1 MYKTFLIL
9 ILLNWTY
16 KGYCAT
22 STDDIGTEPK
32 WFQIELLI
40 FANEEKTADS
50 EFWPAADLHYPAKML
65 TIGPWR
71 DELLQPT
78 NLGQLNDIIE
88 YRKIIESAP
97 TDQVTPAGNSED
109 KFLFDTN
116 KRTPSRRKRSSTL
129 DAEDLMSGL
138 NPESSQFEPHAA
150 VLPDSATDQSI
161 NKDPAVHDSLE
172 SVAMQL
178 QKLFSSKLIADAFRT
193 LPVEELNLRNI
204 ARRLQRSANYRV
216 LYHVS
221 WRQPIVAIAQAI
233 PILVQAGNRFDDY
246 YELDGTVTIS
256 LARYLHLDTDLWF
269 TSFLPR
275 YSSQL
280 NLAAAQRSRGVFSSD
295 ERELISQYP
304 ELYRFESRRDSYRPE
319 RTHKLVQSRRMRS
332 AKLHYLDH
340 PAFGLMVKITEYRP

>member
-1 MYKTFLIL
+1 MYKTFVIL

-16 KGYCAT
+16 NGHCAT
-22 STDDIGTEPK
+22 STELQ

-50 EFWPAADLHYPAKML
+50 EFWPSIELHYPAKMI

-78 NLGQLNDIIE
+78 NLGQLNDVIE
-88 YRKIIESAP
+88 YRKIIESAA
-97 TDQVTPAGNSED
+97 TDQVAHVSNSED
-109 KFLFDTN
+109 EFLFDTN
-116 KRTPSRRKRSSTL
+116 KRAPRRRNRFSTL

-138 NPESSQFEPHAA
+138 NP
-150 VLPDSATDQSI
+150 DSAEFEANASVPPSATTQSA
-161 NKDPAVHDSLE
+161 NRDSAVQDNAE

-178 QKLFSSKLIADAFRT
+178 QELFSSKRTADAFRS
-193 LPVEELNLRNI
+193 LPEEELNLRNI

-216 LYHVS
+216 LYHVG
-221 WRQPIVAIAQAI
+221 WRQPIGAIEQAI

-275 YSSQL
+275 YGSQRK
-280 NLAAAQRSRGVFSSD
+280 LAATQPSRAVFSTD

-319 RTHKLVQSRRMRS
+319 RTQRLAQSRRMRT
-332 AKLHYLDH
+332 ARLHYLDH
-340 PAFGLMVKITEYRP
+340 PAFGLMVKITDYRPSAD